1 MTKLYGVDINNRTG
15 TTQPANDLC
24 PTLDS
29 DQYYFLRH
37 HVLAV
42 TAAGAWGWSLTCI
55 YISWSFT
62 STSLIHFHG
71 VLF

>member
-42 TAAGAWGWSLTCI
+42 TAAGA
-55 YISWSFT
+55 
-62 STSLIHFHG
+62 
-71 VLF
+71 